1 MRSSGSAY
9 VRGWLVSAG
18 VVTFA
23 WAAGASMWDMGGG
36 STDDVFREASFS
48 LAYSVLPY
56 VAIGLPIAI
65 IAGRARARA
74 PESIGSLA
82 LAAAV
87 IVLSVMGNMSQF
99 GGACID
105 QGDPCLVSFDTRLAG
120 IVGPLACL
128 AIGCLTELVVRRKR
142 TAAI

>member
-1 MRSSGSAY
+1 M
-9 VRGWLVSAG
+9 
-18 VVTFA
+18 TFA
-23 WAAGASMWDMGGG
+23 WAAGASMWDMGGA

-48 LAYSVLPY
+48 PVYTVLTY

-74 PESIGSLA
+74 SESIGSLA
-82 LAAAV
+82 LIGAV
-87 IVLSVMGNMSQF
+87 IVLSVMANMSQF

-105 QGDPCLVSFDTRLAG
+105 QGDPCLVSVGTRLVG
-120 IVGPLACL
+120 IVGPLGCL
-128 AIGCLTELVVRRKR
+128 AIGCLTELAVRRRR